1 MGNDAVN
8 VLLIDDSPTVRR
20 LGELI
25 LSQSGYQVYTA
36 EDGEAGLELA
46 RQINPAVILVDY
58 IMPKMDGRIFCQK
71 IQEDDRLR
79 NIPIILISSKGEAVG
94 KTFEQKYG
102 VLHYFSKPFE
112 PEELIDKLTEVLG
125 NVVADA
131 PATEPLQ
138 SAATAGTT
146 DLAALSEIVD
156 RLFQQYFKKDIPLM
170 IRSTMNDILCESG
183 LVKTGNL
190 VLSGNLT
197 EVPLADVINFIYNSR
212 LSGRLTVF
220 FPGMFGEIFIE
231 NGQLVFAICNNKWSK
246 QPFLTEIL
254 RKQKVLVIDDTSINA
269 VVVAARERRIP
280 IGRMLVEMKLITED
294 QLMDALQVHAQGAV
308 SAILEAKEGNFY
320 LEHDPLPFHLR
331 DIKSRVPLINV
342 LMEGLR
348 HMDERRLA
356 ATEFQD
362 ESMVL
367 VRLISNEDA
376 FDTIHLKRQELEIF
390 ALIDGKKTLGDII
403 AESHLDRLE
412 TKRIC
417 YALRRVGLLRI
428 KDA

>member
-1 MGNDAVN
+1 MGNDSVN

-25 LSQSGYQVYTA
+25 LSQNGYQVFTA

-46 RQINPAVILVDY
+46 HQINPAVILVDY
-58 IMPKMDGRIFCQK
+58 IMPKMDGHIFCQK
-71 IQEDDRLR
+71 IQEDDNLR
-79 NIPIILISSKGEAVG
+79 EIPIILISSKGESVG
-94 KTFEQKYG
+94 ETFEKEYG

-112 PEELIDKLTEVLG
+112 PEELIGKLEEVLG
-125 NVVADA
+125 NDEADDSTKA
-131 PATEPLQ
+131 RSQPAETDSTSD
-138 SAATAGTT
+138 SAAV
-146 DLAALSEIVD
+146 LEMVD
-156 RLFQQYFKKDIPLM
+156 RLFQQYLKKDLPLM
-170 IRSTMNDILCESG
+170 IRGTVNDILCEAG
-183 LVKTGNL
+183 LVKTGSL
-190 VLSGNLT
+190 VFSGNLA

-220 FPGMFGEIFIE
+220 YPGMFGEVFIE
-231 NGQLVFAICNNKWSK
+231 NGQLVFAVCNNKWSK
-246 QPFLTEIL
+246 QPFLTDIL
-254 RKQKVLVIDDTSINA
+254 RKQKVLEIDDTSINQ
-269 VVVAARERRIP
+269 VVVTARERQMP
-280 IGRMLVEMKLITED
+280 IGRMLVEKNLITEA
-294 QLMDALQVHAQGAV
+294 QLMEALQVHAQDAF
-308 SAILEAKEGNFY
+308 STILEAKEGNFF
-320 LEHDPLPFHLR
+320 LEQDSLPFHLQ
-331 DIKSRVPLINV
+331 DITTRVPLINV

-390 ALIDGKKTLGDII
+390 ALIDGRKTLAEII
-403 AESHLDRLE
+403 AESHLEPLE

-417 YALRRVGLLRI
+417 YALRRIGLLRI
-428 KDA
+428 KGS

>member
-25 LSQSGYQVYTA
+25 LSQNGYQVYTA

-46 RQINPAVILVDY
+46 RQVSPAVILVDY
-58 IMPKMDGRIFCQK
+58 IMPKMDGHVFCQK
-71 IQEDDRLR
+71 VQEDDKLR
-79 NIPIILISSKGEAVG
+79 DIPIILISSKGESVG

-112 PEELIDKLTEVLG
+112 PEELIDKLNEVLG
-125 NVVADA
+125 SDTTDD
-131 PATEPLQ
+131 PAEEPLQ
-138 SAATAGTT
+138 PPGPDSTMDSAP
-146 DLAALSEIVD
+146 LIEMVD
-156 RLFQQYFKKDIPLM
+156 RLFQQYLKKDIPLL
-170 IRSTMNDILCESG
+170 IRGTMNDILCESG
-183 LVKTGNL
+183 LVKTGSL
-190 VLSGNLT
+190 VFSGNLT
-197 EVPLADVINFIYNSR
+197 EVPLADVVNFIYNSR

-220 FPGMFGEIFIE
+220 YPGMFGEVYIE

-246 QPFLTEIL
+246 QPFLTDIL
-254 RKQKVLVIDDTSINA
+254 RKQKVLEIEGSAISETIVE
-269 VVVAARERRIP
+269 ARERHIP
-280 IGRMLVEMKLITED
+280 IGRILVEKKLITET
-294 QLMDALQVHAQGAV
+294 QLMEALQIHAQEAF
-308 SAILEAKEGNFY
+308 STILEAKEGNFY
-320 LEHDPLPFHLR
+320 LERDPLPFHLR
-331 DIKSRVPLINV
+331 DITTRVPLINV

-376 FDTIHLKRQELEIF
+376 FDTINLKRQELEIF
-390 ALIDGKKTLGDII
+390 ALIDGKKSLAEIV

-428 KDA
+428 KGG

>member
-1 MGNDAVN
+1 MGNDAVK

-25 LSQSGYQVYTA
+25 LSQNGYQVHTA

-46 RQINPAVILVDY
+46 RQIYPAVILVDY
-58 IMPKMDGRIFCQK
+58 IMPKMDGHIFCQK
-71 IQEDDRLR
+71 IQEDDKLR
-79 NIPIILISSKGEAVG
+79 DIPIILISSKGESVG

-112 PEELIDKLTEVLG
+112 PEELIDKLNEVLCS
-125 NVVADA
+125 DA
-131 PATEPLQ
+131 TDDPAKEPLQ
-138 SAATAGTT
+138 PPDPDSTIGSVT
-146 DLAALSEIVD
+146 LVEMVD
-156 RLFQQYFKKDIPLM
+156 RLFQQYLNKDIPLM
-170 IRSTMNDILCESG
+170 IRGTMNDILCESG
-183 LVKTGNL
+183 LVKTGNM
-190 VLSGNLT
+190 VFSGNLA
-197 EVPLADVINFIYNSR
+197 EVPLADVVNFIYNSR

-220 FPGMFGEIFIE
+220 FPGMFGEIYIE

-246 QPFLTEIL
+246 QPFLTDIL
-254 RKQKVLVIDDTSINA
+254 RKQKVLEIDDTSISE
-269 VVVAARERRIP
+269 VVVAARERQMP
-280 IGRMLVEMKLITED
+280 IGRMLVEKELITEA
-294 QLMDALQVHAQGAV
+294 QLMEALQIHAQGAV

-320 LEHDPLPFHLR
+320 LERDPLPFHLR
-331 DIKSRVPLINV
+331 DITTRVPLINV

-362 ESMVL
+362 ETMVL

-376 FDTIHLKRQELEIF
+376 FDTINLKRQELEIF
-390 ALIDGKKTLGDII
+390 ALIDGKKTLAEII
-403 AESHLDRLE
+403 AESHLDLLE

-428 KDA
+428 KGG